1 MDPTYVQLFS
11 SLPTEYSLY
20 IVTFFHAEYVDDLI
34 RETVSVATSQTIST
48 TQSGS
53 IPPALCSQY
62 EKPDKDEAVSK
73 HRSRF

>member
-1 MDPTYVQLFS
+1 MDPTYGQLFS

-34 RETVSVATSQTIST
+34 RETVSQTIST

-73 HRSRF
+73 HRSRFQHL